1 MSDTPLVSIRM
12 TRPQQTSYDQIRTRR
27 NPMMKLIPE
36 APPKEK
42 LVYIPPRLESH
53 PAWRV
58 TTAQIGSFPST
69 VSLPSEVKR

>member
-1 MSDTPLVSIRM
+1 
-12 TRPQQTSYDQIRTRR
+12 
-27 NPMMKLIPE
+27 MMKLVPE